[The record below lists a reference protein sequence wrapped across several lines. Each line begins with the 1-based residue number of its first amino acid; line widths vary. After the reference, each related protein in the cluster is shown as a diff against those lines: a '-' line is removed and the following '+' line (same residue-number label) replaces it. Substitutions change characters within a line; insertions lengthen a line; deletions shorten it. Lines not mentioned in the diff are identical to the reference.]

1 MTAAPVYLVLM
12 GFFSMNAF
20 DLLFRTLAF
29 YVLTVIVRT
38 GNAKLFALMG
48 FILGL
53 GLLSKIGVLF
63 PGSGLALG
71 LMLTP
76 ARGYPKSGYLWGP
89 GDRSG
94 GVAIA
99 LGVDRRTLMDIYEEV
114 MEAAVIMSPYGMPWE
129 TNRPVYVCRGLKIPL
144 TQAWRMTKSL
154 I

>member
-1 MTAAPVYLVLM
+1 MTVAPVYLVLT
-12 GFFSMNAF
+12 GLFSMNAF
-20 DLLFRTLAF
+20 DLLFRTPAF

-38 GNAKLFALMG
+38 GNAKLFVLMG

-63 PGSGLALG
+63 LGSGLALG

-76 ARGYPKSGYLWGP
+76 ARRYLKSGYLWGP

-94 GVAIA
+94 EVAIV

-114 MEAAVIMSPYGMPWE
+114 TE
-129 TNRPVYVCRGLKIPL
+129 RR
-144 TQAWRMTKSL
+144 
-154 I
+154 